1 VFLFYIFEFQILKY
15 IKNTESYLIF
25 LHKYYPFINRTQVNK
40 EWLDFTGVDFEDF
53 KNFGYHNVMHPDE
66 LVEFQNRFQK
76 AFETRTDLEMEMRF
90 MNLDGE
96 YKWHLNRASP
106 VKNENGDIE
115 MWIGVTTEIQKL
127 KEEEKRKGE
136 FLKMVSHELR
146 TPITSIKGYVG
157 ILLRMLKEEHEK
169 YLHPMPLRSSLVRID
184 VQIIRLT
191 KLISEILDLSRLEE
205 GKLELQHDVFN
216 LNELVSCHS

>member
-1 VFLFYIFEFQILKY
+1 LPFFKIELRLLRNGVSENVFIKLVYEALFDEDGSISGVIAVADEI
-15 IKNTESYLIF
+15 TE
-25 LHKYYPFINRTQVNK
+25 QVVIRKKIEESEARFRLATNLMPAKITNANPAGGVTYCNK

-76 AFETRTDLEMEMRF
+76 AFKTGTDLEMEMRF
-90 MNLDGE
+90 MDLDGE

-136 FLKMVSHELR
+136 F
-146 TPITSIKGYVG
+146 
-157 ILLRMLKEEHEK
+157 
-169 YLHPMPLRSSLVRID
+169 
-184 VQIIRLT
+184 
-191 KLISEILDLSRLEE
+191 
-205 GKLELQHDVFN
+205 
-216 LNELVSCHS
+216 